1 MNTKFSEKQIKYI
14 KEVLNEKSNISAYA
28 SKLSDEQVCSIFDKA
43 TIRLMEHGFTGED
56 YEPTGEGLMCESILD
71 ILGDL

>member
-14 KEVLNEKSNISAYA
+14 KDVLNEKSSISMDA
-28 SKLSDEQVCSIFDKA
+28 SNLSDEQVCSIFDKA
-43 TIRLMEHGFTGED
+43 TVRLMEHGFDEE
-56 YEPTGEGLMCESILD
+56 YEPTYDGTMCESILD